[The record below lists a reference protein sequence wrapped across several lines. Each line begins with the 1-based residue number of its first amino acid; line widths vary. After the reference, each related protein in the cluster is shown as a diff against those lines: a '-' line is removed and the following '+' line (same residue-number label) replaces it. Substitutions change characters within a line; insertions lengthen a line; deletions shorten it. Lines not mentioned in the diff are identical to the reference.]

1 MMKISGSGSVG
12 QRHGSADPDPDPRQK
27 VMDPQH
33 CPKKGAISSLSL
45 LCAVVAVPTVMIYF
59 TTYEQVRDLMHCS
72 YAKLSPSPVS
82 WKDGNAPPL
91 WISLSAG
98 KLIRIH

>member
-1 MMKISGSGSVG
+1 VDPDS
-12 QRHGSADPDPDPRQK
+12 DPDP
-27 VMDPQH
+27 QH
-33 CPKKGAISSLSL
+33 WEFATLKKRGNLSLSL

-72 YAKLSPSPVS
+72 YTKLSPSPVS

-98 KLIRIH
+98 KLIL